1 MKLSHNTRT
10 VYWLWF
16 AFVLYEF
23 ILWKPCK
30 SIIFFIHGEHK
41 PVSIWKWIQKYKPK
55 KKIGSNKRRIY
66 EYVIDDTVIKPG
78 SGCTW
83 LWIAIEK
90 KDK

>member
-1 MKLSHNTRT
+1 MGSFFGNPTKALS
-10 VYWLWF
+10 F
-16 AFVLYEF
+16 LYMVN
-23 ILWKPCK
+23 I
-30 SIIFFIHGEHK
+30 SH
-41 PVSIWKWIQKYKPK
+41 VSIWKWIQKYKPK